1 MWHHICASWESKTG
15 SWQFYKDGIK
25 AKDGTGFKK
34 GYKIREGGTL
44 VLGQEQDS
52 VGGSFETTQS
62 LKGMLSNVNVWD
74 RVLSATHIK
83 EMSRSC
89 LRDEWNE
96 GNVYKWPDF
105 LREGGAKVHRPAP
118 CVRVELGMWQ
128 FNMFLISMLFLSRNK

>member
-1 MWHHICASWESKTG
+1 MK
-15 SWQFYKDGIK
+15 K
-25 AKDGTGFKK
+25 GTLKK
-34 GYKIREGGTL
+34 GYTIRERGTL

-52 VGGSFETTQS
+52 VGGDFDKKQS

-83 EMSRSC
+83 DMSRSC

-105 LREGGAKVHRPAP
+105 LNEGGAKVFRPAP
-118 CVRVELGMWQ
+118 CVRVELGT
-128 FNMFLISMLFLSRNK
+128 